1 MGVYLIRRIGQS
13 VLALIG
19 ITLVAFLL
27 IQLVPGNPA
36 RVILGPR
43 ASVSAV
49 AALRRAMGLDRSLLA
64 QYWSFLTNAFRLNF
78 GYSAVQQSPVASLL
92 WPRLGSTLL
101 LTAYATFVSV
111 LLAVPLAL
119 ASALKRNRPADHAVR
134 LMTMVTFAMPSFW
147 LGLVLILLL
156 AVKFTVFP
164 TSGYGVGV
172 FGHLDSLTLPALA
185 LGLGIAP
192 LILRTLRGSIVDT
205 LGSEFVEAARA
216 RGLGELR
223 VLGRYVLRNS
233 LVASV
238 TVVAINVGYILSIVV
253 VIENVFALPGLGSL
267 LVTSVQDRDF
277 PVVQG
282 VALLLGAIVV
292 IINLVTDLGYS
303 LLDPRIR
310 LSGRN

>member
-1 MGVYLIRRIGQS
+1 
-13 VLALIG
+13 
-19 ITLVAFLL
+19 
-27 IQLVPGNPA
+27 
-36 RVILGPR
+36 
-43 ASVSAV
+43 
-49 AALRRAMGLDRSLLA
+49 
-64 QYWSFLTNAFRLNF
+64 
-78 GYSAVQQSPVASLL
+78 
-92 WPRLGSTLL
+92 
-101 LTAYATFVSV
+101 
-111 LLAVPLAL
+111 
-119 ASALKRNRPADHAVR
+119 
-134 LMTMVTFAMPSFW
+134 
-147 LGLVLILLL
+147 
-156 AVKFTVFP
+156 
-164 TSGYGVGV
+164 
-172 FGHLDSLTLPALA
+172 
-185 LGLGIAP
+185 
-192 LILRTLRGSIVDT
+192 LRGSIVDT